1 MSEKEQ
7 NRNED
12 QDLLDDFQ
20 GEEGDQQQ
28 EEEGEE
34 EGVANNDAS
43 DSKEKNDEILQ
54 QKEEDKRS
62 IFVQNVEYNTTKEEL
77 MDIFKDCG
85 EIEKITIPQTRQGQG
100 KGFAYIQ
107 FVDKDSVEQ
116 AKALSDSIH
125 RGRAI
130 KVLPKRT
137 NQHGFKKKSFKPNGF
152 NKSFP
157 FMKNSIMKGFMF
169 GGAGYYK
176 KKFNPH

>member
-7 NRNED
+7 DRED
-12 QDLLDDFQ
+12 QELLNQFQ
-20 GEEGDQQQ
+20 EDEEELQQ

-34 EGVANNDAS
+34 EGVATNDAS
-43 DSKEKNDEILQ
+43 DSKEKNDEIIQ

-107 FVDKDSVEQ
+107 FVDKSSVEL

-152 NKSFP
+152 SKSFP
-157 FMKNSIMKGFMF
+157 YMKNSIMKGFMF